1 LLFAGYSPPSSTHSR
16 AAARF
21 GELVQQATDGR
32 IRVHLV
38 WNILD
43 FGYPAE
49 GLIDLV
55 TGGLLDG
62 MYYSTTSLFD
72 IAPKFGLLD
81 LPFLLESRDHVF
93 RMLDGPIGAE
103 LSAELE
109 ARTPLAV
116 LGYWENGFR
125 HLSNRLRP
133 IRTPADMHSLRIR
146 IQPNPIYAEAFRALG
161 AEPVA
166 TDIAELIPA
175 LEAGRIDGQ
184 ENPLD
189 NTWTYGAYRFTPY
202 ITLTAQ
208 FFGVRVMCVR
218 RGWLES
224 LSAEDREAVYIAA
237 RQAIAYQRQL
247 AVERDAEMT
256 ALLTAHGVQI
266 EAIPDETRAAFRRA
280 SEPVYDRL
288 REQIGSDLIERV
300 LQA

>member
-1 LLFAGYSPPSSTHSR
+1 
-16 AAARF
+16 
-21 GELVQQATDGR
+21 
-32 IRVHLV
+32 
-38 WNILD
+38 
-43 FGYPAE
+43 
-49 GLIDLV
+49 
-55 TGGLLDG
+55 

-72 IAPKFGLLD
+72 VAPKLGLLD
-81 LPFLLESRDHVF
+81 LPFLFESRDHVF

-109 ARTPLAV
+109 DRIPLTV

-125 HLSNRLRP
+125 HLSNRIRP
-133 IRTPADMHSLRIR
+133 IQTPADMHGLRIR

-161 AEPVA
+161 AKPAA

-175 LEAGRIDGQ
+175 LEEGRIDGQ

-218 RGWLES
+218 RGWFET
-224 LSAEDREAVYIAA
+224 LSARDREVVRAAAREAV
-237 RQAIAYQRQL
+237 AYQRQL

-256 ALLTAHGVQI
+256 ERLTAHGVQI
-266 EAIPDETRAAFRRA
+266 EALPAETRAAFRRA
-280 SEPVYDRL
+280 SEPVYERL
-288 REQIGSDLIERV
+288 RDRIGPVLIERA